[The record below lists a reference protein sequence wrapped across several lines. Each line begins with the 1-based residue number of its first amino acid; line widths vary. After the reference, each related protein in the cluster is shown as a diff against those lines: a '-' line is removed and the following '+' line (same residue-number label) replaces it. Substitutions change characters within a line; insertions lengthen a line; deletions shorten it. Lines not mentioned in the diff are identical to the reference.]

1 MGVSHIVAQKEVY
14 FGGMGRL
21 LEGRIS
27 KGRGLF
33 WEGGIDS
40 GNVTHS
46 CRKGGYILE
55 RRGRFWERDFI

>member
-27 KGRGLF
+27 KGRGIF
-33 WEGGIDS
+33 WEEGVYS
-40 GNVTHS
+40 GRV
-46 CRKGGYILE
+46 G
-55 RRGRFWERDFI
+55 